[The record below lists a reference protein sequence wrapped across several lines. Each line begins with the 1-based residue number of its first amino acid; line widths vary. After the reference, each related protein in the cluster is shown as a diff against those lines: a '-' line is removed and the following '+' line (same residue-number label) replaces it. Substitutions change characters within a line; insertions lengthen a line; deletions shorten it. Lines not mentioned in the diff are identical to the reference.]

1 MNYFNALFLK
11 NFLTIYLFLAVLDLH
26 CCVGFSLAVVSGLY
40 SLGAARGL
48 LIAVASRVV
57 EHGL

>member
-40 SLGAARGL
+40 SLVAARGL